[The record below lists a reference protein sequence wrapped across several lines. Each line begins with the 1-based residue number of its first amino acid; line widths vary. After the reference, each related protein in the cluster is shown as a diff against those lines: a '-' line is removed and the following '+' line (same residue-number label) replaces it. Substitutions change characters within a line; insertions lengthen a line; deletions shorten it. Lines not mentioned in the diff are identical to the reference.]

1 MAEGRGFQFSNAM
14 MMFRSVSVSCLLWLG
29 MADAGA
35 AVAMV
40 VVPDGVGGTRYTFE
54 EVSANPLVPV
64 SVVLSSGFRMELPPG
79 MFVPQGPGSG
89 GASDIVGVFP
99 AIARVREVG
108 GGSEYDVVSLLI
120 GADGGYASFGF
131 DRAFVP
137 GPGQTMA
144 RLTLVPSGPG
154 ALGIAPEALVP
165 GTHVVSSVL
174 FGSVTVT
181 VVPEPGSAGLLAV
194 AVLMALRR
202 RGGGGVVVAG

>member
-1 MAEGRGFQFSNAM
+1 MTLRVLSVIG
-14 MMFRSVSVSCLLWLG
+14 MFWLG
-29 MADAGA
+29 IAEAGA
-35 AVAMV
+35 TVAMV

-64 SVVLSSGFRMELPPG
+64 SMVLSSGFRMELPPG
-79 MFVPQGPGSG
+79 MFVASGPGSG

-99 AIARVREVG
+99 AIARVRETGSG
-108 GGSEYDVVSLLI
+108 GAYDVVSLLI

-131 DRAFVP
+131 DRAFAS
-137 GPGQTMA
+137 GPGQSEA
-144 RLTLVPSGPG
+144 RFALMPG
-154 ALGIAPEALVP
+154 APGSLGIAPEALVP

-194 AVLMALRR
+194 AALMALRR
-202 RGGGGVVVAG
+202 RGCGGGVVAG

>member
-1 MAEGRGFQFSNAM
+1 MTLRVLSVIG
-14 MMFRSVSVSCLLWLG
+14 MFWLG
-29 MADAGA
+29 IAESEA

-54 EVSANPLVPV
+54 EVSANPVVTV
-64 SVVLSSGFRMELPPG
+64 SMVLSSGFRMELPPG
-79 MFVPQGPGSG
+79 MFVASGPGSG

-120 GADGGYASFGF
+120 GANGGYASFGF

-137 GPGQTMA
+137 GPGQSDA
-144 RLTLVPSGPG
+144 RFALVPGAPG
-154 ALGIAPEALVP
+154 SLGIAPEALVP

-194 AVLMALRR
+194 AALMALRR
-202 RGGGGVVVAG
+202 RGGVSAVVAGCVLP

>member
-1 MAEGRGFQFSNAM
+1 MTLRVLSVIG
-14 MMFRSVSVSCLLWLG
+14 MFWLG
-29 MADAGA
+29 IAESEA

-64 SVVLSSGFRMELPPG
+64 SMVLSSGFRMELPPG
-79 MFVPQGPGSG
+79 MFVASGPGSG

-99 AIARVREVG
+99 AIARVRETGSG
-108 GGSEYDVVSLLI
+108 GAYDVVSLLI

-137 GPGQTMA
+137 GPGQSEA
-144 RLTLVPSGPG
+144 RFALVPGAPG
-154 ALGIAPEALVP
+154 SLGIAPEALVP

-202 RGGGGVVVAG
+202 RGGGRVVVAGGVFC